1 MAQTHFQGPL
11 SVTGSGKPLTKKD
24 LEQVKAELEDLK
36 AKYDLKEPD
45 RAFMTETD
53 ENGSPI
59 AWRFG
64 GIPDY
69 SLTNLQFLKERSR
82 VHPAGS
88 LELIVENL
96 VKTWEMERSH
106 KLDPNQHQSV
116 DKEHF
121 RISANGGKKFDNI
134 EANEVGNY
142 NVLLHSCPLWNKD
155 GVVAPV
161 TWEQSHDAFHDAF
174 AAFPWEVL
182 EVFSGPPKVAF
193 TWRHWGHFTGTFD
206 HNKGNGELVE
216 VYGFGTAV
224 VNDQLQLQDVEIFY
238 NADEFMQTMR
248 GDIQP
253 VTPTKGDYWAAP
265 TGCPFQGMVNAAKL
279 LGK

>member
-24 LEQVKAELEDLK
+24 LEQVKSELEDLK

-45 RAFMTETD
+45 RAFLTETD
-53 ENGSPI
+53 EKGTPV

-121 RISANGGKKFDNI
+121 RISANGGKIFDNI
-134 EANEVGNY
+134 EANAVGNY

-155 GVVAPV
+155 GVDAPV

-182 EVFSGPPKVAF
+182 EIFSGPPKVAF

-206 HNKGNGELVE
+206 QNKGNGELVE

-253 VTPTKGDYWAAP
+253 ATQTKGDYWAAP
-265 TGCPFQGMVNAAKL
+265 TGCPFQGMVSAAKL